1 MLKSERTKKEAS
13 KAVGSKRKALE
24 LDDEDLGEHEIESPM
39 DTPGAAA
46 SVEKAVP
53 APNMPVAAAS
63 VEKAVPASFDMQAAF
78 AQFMSTMSGQPLAS
92 VVKVPEVPQQENKTD
107 ARSLEK
113 ARLMAEKNAAKA
125 EKEALKA
132 QKKEAAKATKAAEYR
147 LALAARTVPA
157 LGSLNEEL
165 AALTIPKDTPEVIAD
180 PVKQAQRNIANM
192 MKASTAVITAMK
204 KKDFVS
210 NAPTLDFDQKQM
222 KTAVGEARTAMKK
235 LQDYVQ
241 LVDA

>member
-13 KAVGSKRKALE
+13 KAIGSKRKFSELE
-24 LDDEDLGEHEIESPM
+24 DENLGEHEIESPM
-39 DTPGAAA
+39 DTPVAA
-46 SVEKAVP
+46 S
-53 APNMPVAAAS
+53 NMPVAAAS
-63 VEKAVPASFDMQAAF
+63 IDMQAAF
-78 AQFMSTMSGQPLAS
+78 AQFMSTMSGQPPAS
-92 VVKVPEVPQQENKTD
+92 VVRVPEVPQQENKTD

-113 ARLMAEKNAAKA
+113 ARLLAEKNAAKA

-147 LALAARTVPA
+147 LALAAKAVA
-157 LGSLNEEL
+157 GLGSLNEEL
-165 AALTIPKDTPEVIAD
+165 AALKIPKDTPECIAD
-180 PVKQAQRNIANM
+180 PVKQAQGNIAKM
-192 MKASTAVITAMK
+192 MKDSTAVITAMK
-204 KKDFVS
+204 KKDFAS

>member
-1 MLKSERTKKEAS
+1 MLKSERTKREAS
-13 KAVGSKRKALE
+13 KAVGSKRKALA

-53 APNMPVAAAS
+53 ALNMPVAAAS
-63 VEKAVPASFDMQAAF
+63 AVPASFDMQAAF

-107 ARSLEK
+107 ARNLEK
-113 ARLMAEKNAAKA
+113 ARLMAEKNAVKA

-165 AALTIPKDTPEVIAD
+165 AALKIPKDTPEVIAD
-180 PVKQAQRNIANM
+180 PVKQAQRNIADM
-192 MKASTAVITAMK
+192 MKASKAVIDAMK

-210 NAPTLDFDQKQM
+210 NAPTLDFDQRQM
-222 KTAVGEARTAMKK
+222 KAAVGEARNAMKK